1 MAFTRFN
8 RLKSSFP
15 RSDMVVLRWREACR
29 AVDDSRTPSW
39 CPPQASAVFSRSSF
53 FDGAVV
59 SALLADGAEAL
70 AVAVADHE
78 RATSAIAA
86 AVEAARLSGAVGL
99 G

>member
-1 MAFTRFN
+1 
-8 RLKSSFP
+8 
-15 RSDMVVLRWREACR
+15 
-29 AVDDSRTPSW
+29 
-39 CPPQASAVFSRSSF
+39 
-53 FDGAVV
+53 
-59 SALLADGAEAL
+59 LLADGAEAL